1 MEEKGKMKVN
11 FISSST
17 YASNCYLVV
26 SDDGTEA
33 LLIDPSV
40 SYDFVFRQCG
50 KIPPINKIL
59 LTHAHFDHV
68 LCLDEWRE
76 KTGAKVYATQPESEA
91 LTDARK
97 NANLVFFGLNKT
109 YNSADETVSDGDVI
123 HFGNNQLK
131 VLLTPGHTLGSC
143 CYYDGNIAF
152 TGDTLFADGGVGR
165 TDLYGGSEKSLVNS
179 LTQIFSLFAP
189 ETIIYS
195 GHGRQS
201 TVREELRNHKTVI

>member
-1 MEEKGKMKVN
+1 MKVN
-11 FISSST
+11 FINSGT
-17 YASNCYLVV
+17 YASNCYLVI

-33 LLIDPSV
+33 VLIDPSV

-76 KTGAKVYATQPESEA
+76 KTGAKVYATQPESDA

-97 NANLVFFGLNKT
+97 NANLVFFGLNRT
-109 YNSADETVSDGDVI
+109 YNPADIIISDGDI
-123 HFGNNQLK
+123 ILFGDNELK
-131 VLLTPGHTLGSC
+131 VLITSGHTLGSC

-152 TGDTLFADGGVGR
+152 TGDTIFADGGVGR
-165 TDLYGGSEKSLVNS
+165 TDLYGGSDKELIKSLS
-179 LTQIFSLFAP
+179 RIFSLLDGD
-189 ETIIYS
+189 TVIYP
-195 GHGRQS
+195 GHGGQS
-201 TVREELRNHKTVI
+201 TIKKEFHNHQAII

>member
-1 MEEKGKMKVN
+1 MKVN
-11 FISSST
+11 FINSGT

-26 SDDGTEA
+26 SDDCTEA
-33 LLIDPSV
+33 VLIDPSV

-76 KTGAKVYATQPESEA
+76 KTGAKVYTTQPESDA

-109 YNSADETVSDGDVI
+109 YNPADIIISDGDVI
-123 HFGNNQLK
+123 PFGDNKLN

-143 CYYDGNIAF
+143 CYYDGNMAF
-152 TGDTLFADGGVGR
+152 TGDTIFADGGVGR
-165 TDLYGGSEKSLVNS
+165 TDLYGGSGKRLANS
-179 LTQIFSLFAP
+179 LSRIFSLFEAD
-189 ETIIYS
+189 TVIYS

-201 TVREELRNHKTVI
+201 TVKKELNNHKNVI